1 MKYGILGDVHSNLS
15 ALLEALAEF
24 ERRSVDVI
32 VSVGD
37 VVGYGAAPA
46 ETIRILREHGV
57 LVVKGNHD
65 AACVGDEDD
74 RYFNRY
80 AREAVRWTRSTLGQ
94 DDLDWLRSLPLT
106 LELEHCHVAHGT
118 LDSPEAYEY
127 TLGVQNARPSIDQ
140 MAKPVCF
147 VGHSHIPVTVLQP
160 AESPDRIAVA
170 PDPFLDLTESYRAIV
185 NVGSVG
191 QPRDEDPR
199 LAVGVFDVEA
209 ATIEIVRREYDI
221 DREATRIRQAGLP
234 NVLADRLWL
243 GL

>member
-1 MKYGILGDVHSNLS
+1 MKYGVLGDVHSNLS
-15 ALLEALAEF
+15 ALEEALAEMD
-24 ERRSVDVI
+24 RRGVDVV

-37 VVGYGAAPA
+37 VVGYGAAPS
-46 ETIRILREHGV
+46 ETIQLLRDRNV
-57 LVVKGNHD
+57 WVVKGNHD

-80 AREAVRWTRSTLGQ
+80 AREAVRWTRSTLGG
-94 DDLDWLRSLPLT
+94 DELDWLRALPMT

-127 TLGVQNARPSIDQ
+127 TLGVQNARPSIDHMSKQ
-140 MAKPVCF
+140 VCF
-147 VGHSHIPVTVLQP
+147 VGHSHIPVTILLP
-160 AESPDRIAVA
+160 SESPTRVALA
-170 PDPFLDLTESYRAIV
+170 PDPFLDLTEAHRAIV

-199 LAVGVFDVEA
+199 LAMGIYDVDA

-221 DREATRIRQAGLP
+221 EREAARIRAAGLP